1 MTDFEQKV
9 EAYRQKRAKN
19 IAIAVML
26 YILSVVVLIGFS
38 CFMPINGAIF
48 GVVLMLAMIAGA
60 TGLIIYTVM
69 CTPKDVS
76 AVLSENNEKY
86 ECEKNTNSENIVLAS
101 ILKIYWLLV
110 TVIYLGLSFTTGAWA
125 ITWLI
130 WLIASAI
137 EQAIKLLF
145 SINDKNYI
153 NSNTNNVKTTEI
165 QEK

>member
-1 MTDFEQKV
+1 
-9 EAYRQKRAKN
+9 
-19 IAIAVML
+19 
-26 YILSVVVLIGFS
+26 
-38 CFMPINGAIF
+38 
-48 GVVLMLAMIAGA
+48 
-60 TGLIIYTVM
+60 M

-86 ECEKNTNSENIVLAS
+86 VCEKNTNSENIVLAS

-145 SINDKNYI
+145 SINDKNNI
-153 NSNTNNVKTTEI
+153 NSNINNVKTTEI